1 MDSNISDD
9 DKTALSL
16 PRQAANEQRRSAC
29 MASRWQKLW
38 RSRCRQ
44 LLRDPIESRPTEVK
58 LHRSRQLKTSLANHV
73 GFMLSAL
80 CVLLSKGD
88 GAEVTA
94 NSSVLSRL
102 SCSSALSDPLSETC
116 FHEFGHTKVLL
127 SQCNGDLC
135 SNPVCTDVL
144 KAIRTLQTFKPA
156 QF

>member
-1 MDSNISDD
+1 MTDHSQSSL
-9 DKTALSL
+9 DKFNLAFRCCSFELFFRLCIFSLSCALVF
-16 PRQAANEQRRSAC
+16 
-29 MASRWQKLW
+29 RW
-38 RSRCRQ
+38 RIYIFCFV
-44 LLRDPIESRPTEVK
+44 RPTEVK